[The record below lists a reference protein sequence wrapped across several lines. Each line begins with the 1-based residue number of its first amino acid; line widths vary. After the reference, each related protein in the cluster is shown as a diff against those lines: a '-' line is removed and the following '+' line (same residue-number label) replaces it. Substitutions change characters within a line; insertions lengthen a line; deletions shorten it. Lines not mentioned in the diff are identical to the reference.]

1 MNISNIRTGPVDIYK
16 QQADKA
22 ERSRKDGGAQE
33 PDRADISSRGRE
45 MQHYREVL
53 KTMPAMRP
61 DRVEN
66 LKKSIAA
73 GKYEPS
79 PAIIAE
85 KMVQEWRLDTR
96 R

>member
-1 MNISNIRTGPVDIYK
+1 MADIYK
-16 QQADKA
+16 QQTDKA
-22 ERSRKDGGAQE
+22 GKTRNDGGAQE

-45 MQHYREVL
+45 MQHYRETL
-53 KTMPAMRP
+53 KNMPAMRP

-66 LKKSIAA
+66 LKKRIAA
-73 GKYEPS
+73 GEYQPS

-85 KMVQEWRLDTR
+85 KIMQERRLDTR